1 MTTVTIEELKERI
14 DEIVDL
20 AIKGETIAISNGE
33 HTVAEI
39 VPKSGEARQRE
50 HVEKLVREGVI
61 KRGPKY
67 GEPFLPAQVFTCE
80 LPKFESGSVLEA
92 LLEEREEGW

>member
-14 DEIVDL
+14 DELVDL
-20 AIKGETIAISNGE
+20 AIKGETVAISDGQ

-50 HVEKLVREGVI
+50 HIERLIREGTI
-61 KRGPKY
+61 TCGPKA
-67 GEPFLPAQVFTCE
+67 GEPFPPEFFTRE
-80 LPKFESGSVLEA
+80 LPSFKSGSVLEA

>member
-14 DEIVDL
+14 DELVDL
-20 AIKGETIAISNGE
+20 AIKGETIAISNEG

-39 VPKSGEARQRE
+39 VPKSEQAPIYENLDR
-50 HVEKLVREGVI
+50 LVREGRAH
-61 KRGPKY
+61 RGPKW
-67 GEPFLPAQVFTCE
+67 GQPFPEDFFTRE
-80 LPKFESGSVLEA
+80 RPSFESGSVLEA